1 MLLAQIRA
9 LPYHALPMCRIALL
23 VLTVALAA
31 CASDSRNESARAWQ
45 VAECNRVIDKEDRD
59 RCIRR
64 AEADYGW
71 RAREAEPRRK

>member
-1 MLLAQIRA
+1 MIARTLLLA
-9 LPYHALPMCRIALL
+9 L
-23 VLTVALAA
+23 VTVLAA
-31 CASDSRNESARAWQ
+31 CASDPRNDSARAWQ

-64 AEADYGW
+64 AEEDHGR

>member
-1 MLLAQIRA
+1 MTLRVAAAFSILLLAG
-9 LPYHALPMCRIALL
+9 
-23 VLTVALAA
+23 
-31 CASDSRNESARAWQ
+31 CASDARSDSARAWQ

-64 AEADYGW
+64 AEEDYGR